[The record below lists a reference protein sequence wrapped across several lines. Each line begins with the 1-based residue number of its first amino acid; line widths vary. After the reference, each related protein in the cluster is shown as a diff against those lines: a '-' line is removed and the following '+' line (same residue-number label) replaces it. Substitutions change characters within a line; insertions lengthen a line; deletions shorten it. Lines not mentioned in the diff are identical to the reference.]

1 MQVHIFDNLEKLN
14 DFLKDR
20 RMRNTNII
28 YKSWVVN
35 QSITPDSKKTFEIVE
50 RWCVFTK

>member
-1 MQVHIFDNLEKLN
+1 MQAHIFDNLEALN
-14 DFLKDR
+14 DFIANRKMAD
-20 RMRNTNII
+20 TNII

>member
-28 YKSWVVN
+28 YKSWVVD
-35 QSITPDSKKTFEIVE
+35 QKEIRLGQKEFELVD
-50 RWCVFTK
+50 RWCVITK